1 MMELYNSRNY
11 STDLYKDR
19 AIELIDEH
27 SKSKDPMFMF
37 LSFQAPHTPNQVTP
51 KLLNCQI
58 FVLEMVIP
66 LGVVCMINIITS
78 MQKHSKAVLS
88 HMSKIML
95 TQKLL
100 AERSKTGCKY
110 IFVSTIKRYLYFIT

>member
-27 SKSKDPMFMF
+27 SNSKDPMFMF

-58 FVLEMVIP
+58 YLLELVIQQ
-66 LGVVCMINIITS
+66 GVVCMINIITS

-88 HMSKIML
+88 HMSKIYL
-95 TQKLL
+95 LRNYLQQDPKL
-100 AERSKTGCKY
+100 AVN
-110 IFVSTIKRYLYFIT
+110 IFLYLP